1 MVRYITFS
9 LVKKKFNTSNSGDK
23 SLSKNKMIQELVFK
37 YLQNEASEEEVVQVL
52 NWIEKSEENKLAFIE
67 LKKMWLFITP
77 NSDAKNLFDWN
88 QLKNQFPTQRLKFYS
103 RKWGYVA
110 SIAVI
115 LASLSYFFTKTNST
129 DTKIND
135 NLENVIVLE
144 KSSGSKEYISDK
156 TNKIIKD
163 EAGNVI
169 AKQDDKE
176 LFYYKNEAI
185 KTTVYNTIKV
195 PFSKT
200 FKITLSDGTVVHL
213 NAGTTFTYPE
223 QFVASENS
231 RNVVLKGE
239 AFFEVSKDKS
249 KPFIVEA
256 NEVSIEVL
264 GTTFNVSN
272 YQEDD
277 FINCVLTEGSVR
289 LSEKINPENS
299 VLLEPNTKATWQKG
313 KKFFTKKSVKTTNYS
328 AWTGGELIFDKET
341 FSSIAKKIERYY
353 NIKINNNYPFLAS
366 QEFTGTIKIKETAVE
381 NILELFKLDTP
392 FNYTIENGIIEIT
405 KP

>member
-1 MVRYITFS
+1 
-9 LVKKKFNTSNSGDK
+9 
-23 SLSKNKMIQELVFK
+23 MIQELVYK
-37 YLQNEASEEEVVQVL
+37 YLQNEASEEEVLQVL
-52 NWIEKSEENKLAFIE
+52 EWIEKSEENKVAFLE
-67 LKKMWLFITP
+67 FKKIWLFTTP

-88 QLKNQFPTQRLKFYS
+88 QLKNQLPTQKPKFSLK
-103 RKWGYVA
+103 KLGYVA
-110 SIAVI
+110 SIAIVF
-115 LASLSYFFTKTNST
+115 ASFGYFFTRSNSPEI
-129 DTKIND
+129 KIN
-135 NLENVIVLE
+135 NNFENEIVLE

-156 TNKIIKD
+156 TNKLIKD

-169 AKQDDKE
+169 AKQDHKE
-176 LFYYKNEAI
+176 LIYYKNEAI
-185 KTTVYNTIKV
+185 KTAVYNTIKV

-223 QFVASENS
+223 QFVANENS
-231 RNVVLKGE
+231 RNVMLKGE
-239 AFFEVSKDKS
+239 AFFEVSKDKT

-264 GTTFNVSN
+264 GTTFNVTN

-277 FINCVLTEGSVR
+277 FINCILTEGAVR

-299 VLLEPNTKATWQKG
+299 ILLEPNTKATWQKE
-313 KKFFTKKSVKTTNYS
+313 KKFFTKKSVKTANYT
-328 AWTGGELIFDKET
+328 AWTKGELIFDKEA
-341 FSSIAKKIERYY
+341 FNSIAKKMERYY
-353 NIKINNNYPFLAS
+353 NIKIINNYAFLAS

-392 FNYTIENGIIEIT
+392 FNYSIENGIIEIT

>member
-1 MVRYITFS
+1 
-9 LVKKKFNTSNSGDK
+9 
-23 SLSKNKMIQELVFK
+23 MIQELVYK
-37 YLQNEASEEEVVQVL
+37 YLQNEASEEEVLQVL
-52 NWIEKSEENKLAFIE
+52 DWIEKSEENKVALLE
-67 LKKMWLFITP
+67 LKKIWLLTEA
-77 NSDAKNLFDWN
+77 NSAAKNIFDWN
-88 QLKNQFPTQRLKFYS
+88 QLKKQLPTQKPQFSLK
-103 RKWGYVA
+103 KLGYVA
-110 SIAVI
+110 SFAIVFAT
-115 LASLSYFFTKTNST
+115 LGYFFTKTSSPEIKNNT
-129 DTKIND
+129 NF
-135 NLENVIVLE
+135 ENVIVLE
-144 KSSGSKEYISDK
+144 KSTGGKEYISEK
-156 TNKIIKD
+156 SNKIIKD

-169 AKQDDKE
+169 AKQDHKE
-176 LFYYKNEAI
+176 LIYYKNDAI
-185 KTTVYNTIKV
+185 KTAVYNTIKV

-231 RNVVLKGE
+231 RKVSLKGE
-239 AFFEVSKDKS
+239 AYFEVFKDKA

-256 NEVSIEVL
+256 NEVSVEVL

-299 VLLEPNTKATWQKG
+299 ILLEPNTKATWQKE
-313 KKFFTKKSVKTTNYS
+313 KKFFTKKSVKTTKYT
-328 AWTGGELIFDKET
+328 AWTQGELIFEQET
-341 FSSIAKKIERYY
+341 FNSIAKKMERYY

-366 QEFTGTIKIKETAVE
+366 QEFTGTIKIKEAAVE
-381 NILELFKLDTP
+381 DILELFKLDTP

>member
-1 MVRYITFS
+1 
-9 LVKKKFNTSNSGDK
+9 
-23 SLSKNKMIQELVFK
+23 MIQDLIFK
-37 YLQNEASEEEVVQVL
+37 YLQNEASEEEVVEVL
-52 NWIEKSEENKLAFIE
+52 DWIEKSEENKLAFIE
-67 LKKMWLFITP
+67 LKKMWLFTTP
-77 NSDAKNLFDWN
+77 NSNAKNLFDWN
-88 QLKNQFPTQRLKFYS
+88 QLKNQFPTQRRKFYS

-110 SIAVI
+110 SIAVV
-115 LASLSYFFTKTNST
+115 LVCLSYFFTKTNST

-144 KSSGSKEYISDK
+144 KSSGSKEYIYDK

-176 LFYYKNEAI
+176 LVYYKNEAI

-289 LSEKINPENS
+289 LSEKINPKNS
-299 VLLEPNTKATWQKG
+299 ILLEPNTKATWQKE
-313 KKFFTKKSVKTTNYS
+313 KKFFTKKAVKTTNYT
-328 AWTGGELIFDKET
+328 AWTEGELIFDNET

-353 NIKINNNYPFLAS
+353 NVKISNNYAFLAS
-366 QEFTGTIKIKETAVE
+366 QEFTGTIKIKEVGVE

>member
-1 MVRYITFS
+1 
-9 LVKKKFNTSNSGDK
+9 
-23 SLSKNKMIQELVFK
+23 MIQELVYK
-37 YLQNEASEEEVVQVL
+37 YLQNEASEEEVLQVL
-52 NWIEKSEENKLAFIE
+52 DWIEKSEENKVALLE
-67 LKKMWLFITP
+67 LKKIWLLTEA
-77 NSDAKNLFDWN
+77 NSAAKNIFDWN
-88 QLKNQFPTQRLKFYS
+88 QLKKQLPTQKPQFSLK
-103 RKWGYVA
+103 KLGYVA
-110 SIAVI
+110 SFAIVFAT
-115 LASLSYFFTKTNST
+115 LGYFFTKTSSPEIKNNT
-129 DTKIND
+129 NF
-135 NLENVIVLE
+135 ENVIVLE
-144 KSSGSKEYISDK
+144 KSTGGKEYISEK
-156 TNKIIKD
+156 SNKIIKD

-169 AKQDDKE
+169 AKQDHKE
-176 LFYYKNEAI
+176 LIYYKNDAI
-185 KTTVYNTIKV
+185 KTAVYNTIKV

-231 RNVVLKGE
+231 RKVSLKGE
-239 AFFEVSKDKS
+239 AYFEVFKDKA

-256 NEVSIEVL
+256 NEVSVEVL

-289 LSEKINPENS
+289 LSEKINPENT
-299 VLLEPNTKATWQKG
+299 VLLEPNTKATWQKE
-313 KKFFTKKSVKTTNYS
+313 KNFFTKKAVKTTKYT
-328 AWTGGELIFDKET
+328 AWTQGELIFEQET
-341 FSSIAKKIERYY
+341 FNSIAKKMERYY

-366 QEFTGTIKIKETAVE
+366 QEFTGTIKIKEAAVE
-381 NILELFKLDTP
+381 DILELFKLDTP